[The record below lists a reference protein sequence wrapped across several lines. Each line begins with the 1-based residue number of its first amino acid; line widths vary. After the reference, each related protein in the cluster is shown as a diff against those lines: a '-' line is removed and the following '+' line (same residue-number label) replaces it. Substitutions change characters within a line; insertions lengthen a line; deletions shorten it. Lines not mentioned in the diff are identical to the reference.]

1 MTREFSFLLS
11 CLRSF
16 FQPEATIPPAA
27 DLDWQK
33 LIQLAERHAVLPLFC
48 HAVRTSSDIPA
59 EILNQLQSLAL
70 EAAGSDLT
78 LSAELARLLK
88 LFHAYEIPVVALKGP
103 VLGASLYGDTA
114 LRSSVDLDF
123 LVHQKDVVRSKQL
136 LEGTGYR
143 MQSILPW
150 TVAESC
156 LLRRDSQMSFS
167 RWAAPET
174 ELWVDLHWRLL
185 PGYFPPV
192 FEERSVWRNL
202 IKVPLAGTFVQT
214 LAPDDQLL
222 FLCAHGTKHMW
233 ERLSWI
239 CDIARL
245 LQVESRLDWP
255 RVFTQARQTGT
266 TRMVMLGLLLAS
278 ELLGVDPPSVCVDYM
293 QTEQTSAALRTVNKR
308 LHDEVL
314 TPASAM
320 ESARFANHVFER
332 RQHRLRFIF
341 GIFFEPTEAEYQA
354 LKLPPALHWLYY
366 AFRPARLAAK
376 HAWVRSP
383 VNDG

>member
-1 MTREFSFLLS
+1 MTREFSFLLA

-16 FQPEATIPPAA
+16 FQPGATIPPAA
-27 DLDWQK
+27 DLNWRR

-48 HAVRTSSDIPA
+48 HSVRTSSDIPV
-59 EILNQLQSLAL
+59 EILTQVQSRAL
-70 EAAGSDLT
+70 EAASFDLT
-78 LSAELARLLK
+78 LSAELARLLR
-88 LFHAYEIPVVALKGP
+88 LFDGHEIPVVALKGP

-123 LVHQKDVVRSKQL
+123 LVHREDVVRSKQL

-150 TVAESC
+150 TADESC

-167 RWAAPET
+167 RSATSQT

-192 FEERSVWRNL
+192 FEERGVWRNL
-202 IKVPLAGTFVQT
+202 TKVPLAGTFVRT
-214 LAPDDQLL
+214 LLPDHQLL

-255 RVFTQARQTGT
+255 RVFTQARETGT
-266 TRMVMLGLLLAS
+266 SRMVVLGLLLAS
-278 ELLGVDPPSVCVDYM
+278 ELLGVDPPSACVDYM
-293 QTEQTSAALRTVNKR
+293 QTEQTLGALRVVKKR
-308 LHDEVL
+308 LHDEIL

-332 RQHRLRFIF
+332 RQHRIRFIF

-354 LKLPPALHWLYY
+354 LKLPPTLHWLYY

-376 HAWVRSP
+376 HVLGP
-383 VNDG
+383 VI